1 MENNTTDTPQPENNT
16 TVMPG
21 NMPAQTPDSNN
32 AAADNGSKDLA
43 SFQIGT
49 ADLNGYKIT
58 KIYARTDEIVI
69 YEIETPDLVD
79 SIRICI
85 DDSQEPGK
93 TAWSR
98 YNEIRVSFIDI
109 KSYLY
114 KAVDKASAKS
124 KIAQI
129 LMHGI
134 YSDPKD
140 ANNEF
145 RDFIKEVNKE
155 YYDQF
160 NNKFFMLLSS
170 IVVSIVMIIA
180 SLLFHYNENWFA
192 SDPHIRNLVFVC
204 TASSIGGFFSISIGS
219 RKLVCEKD
227 VGWFLYFR
235 YGMERMLISVFAA
248 TILYIGLRSEFLMLS
263 VKNSLSSYMMLAF
276 AAGFSETF
284 IPGLFTRLEQEKL
297 KNT

>member
-1 MENNTTDTPQPENNT
+1 METNTTNALQPEHDAGG
-16 TVMPG
+16 MPADT
-21 NMPAQTPDSNN
+21 PAQTPGSSNTPS
-32 AAADNGSKDLA
+32 ATESKSLSA
-43 SFQIGT
+43 FQIGT

-79 SIRICI
+79 SIRLCI
-85 DDSQEPGK
+85 DDSQESGK
-93 TAWSR
+93 TAWNR
-98 YNEIRVSFIDI
+98 YNEVRVSFIDI

-170 IVVSIVMIIA
+170 IVVSIVMVIA

-204 TASSIGGFFSISIGS
+204 TAGSIGGFFSISIGS

-276 AAGFSETF
+276 VAGFSETF
-284 IPGLFTRLEQEKL
+284 IPGLFTRLEQGKL